1 VIEYRRFRN
10 TDPPGLVDVWN
21 DTCSGRGC
29 FPLKNAALL
38 DRWVLSKPYFDPDG
52 FLIAVDSETQKQ
64 VGFALS
70 GFGPNTDQT
79 GLCKDVGIVCTIQ
92 VLPTARRHGVG
103 KELLARSE
111 AYLTQNGAKELRVGS
126 MWPNNPFL
134 FGLYGGSNSPG
145 LLESDADAG
154 PFLEANGYV
163 KRESVVVFQRRLDA
177 ALAVADGRFPILRKR
192 YDIQLLRQAAVGSWW
207 IECVW
212 GVLEPVEFRVFDK
225 LTGMPAARAVVWE
238 LEGFNWRWKYP
249 SAGILDVQV
258 RPDLRKQGV
267 GKLLVFHMLR
277 FLQDQFFG
285 IGELQVRASDPAAV
299 GLCKSVGFEQVDVG
313 WVYSKTTLPVPS
325 PHVGEG

>member
-1 VIEYRRFRN
+1 VISYRPFRN

-21 DTCSGRGC
+21 ETCAGRGC
-29 FPLKNAALL
+29 YPLRNASLL
-38 DRWVLSKPYFDPDG
+38 DRWVLSKPYFDPNG
-52 FLIAVDSETQKQ
+52 LIVAVDSETNKT
-64 VGFALS
+64 VGFSLC
-70 GFGPNTDQT
+70 GFGPNPDQSA
-79 GLCKDVGIVCTIQ
+79 LSYDVGVICTIQ
-92 VLPTARRHGVG
+92 VAPSARRHKVG
-103 KELLARSE
+103 KELLTRSE
-111 AYLTQNGAKELRVGS
+111 EYLTNRGAKELRVGA
-126 MWPNNPFL
+126 MWPFNPYL

-145 LLESDADAG
+145 LLDSDTEAR
-154 PFLEANGYV
+154 PFLEAHGYAR
-163 KRESVVVFQRRLDA
+163 RESILVFQRRLDT
-177 ALAVADGRFPILRKR
+177 ALAVSDGRFPILRKR

-212 GVLEPVEFRVFDK
+212 GVLEPVEFRAFDK

-267 GKLLVFHMLR
+267 GKLLVFHILR

-313 WVYSKTTLPVPS
+313 WVYVKPPA
-325 PHVGEG
+325 

>member
-1 VIEYRRFRN
+1 MIEYRSFRN

-21 DTCSGRGC
+21 ETCAGRGC
-29 FPLKNAALL
+29 YPLRNPSLF
-38 DRWVLSKPYFDPDG
+38 DRWILSKPYFDPDA
-52 FLIAVDSETQKQ
+52 LVVAEDTETQKV

-70 GFGPNTDQT
+70 GFGPNAEQT
-79 GLCKDVGIVCTIQ
+79 GLAKNVGIICTVQ
-92 VLPTARRHGVG
+92 VLPAARRKGVG
-103 KELLARSE
+103 KELLTRSE
-111 AYLTQNGAKELRVGS
+111 AYLARNGATELRVGS
-126 MWPNNPFL
+126 MWPQNPYL

-145 LLESDADAG
+145 FLESDEGVG

-163 KRESVVVFQRRLDA
+163 KRESVLVFQRRLDS

-207 IECVW
+207 VECIW
-212 GVLEPVEFRVFDK
+212 GVLEPVEFRAFDK

-238 LEGFNWRWKYP
+238 LEGFNWRWKFP

-267 GKLLVFHMLR
+267 GKLLVFHILR

-313 WVYSKTTLPVPS
+313 WVYVRPLPAA
-325 PHVGEG
+325 